1 MSERPGSSVR
11 VDWKGGF
18 QFDSTDSSG
27 HTIAV
32 GAPMA
37 DGDDYEGLTP
47 GDMLLTALA
56 GCSGIDVVN
65 ILVKQRQ
72 QVEELRITVS
82 GHQNPDPPWTWEDV
96 QLHYEIRG
104 HGLKERMVER
114 AIFLSEEKYCSIG
127 ATISGRTAISSTFEI
142 VEAGQPA

>member
-1 MSERPGSSVR
+1 MSERPGSAVHVS
-11 VDWKGGF
+11 WKGGF
-18 QFDSTDSSG
+18 GFESTDSAG
-27 HTIAV
+27 HKVSV
-32 GAPMA
+32 GAPMSE
-37 DGDDYEGLTP
+37 GDDYEGLTP

-72 QVEELRITVS
+72 QVEALEITVS

-96 QLHYEIRG
+96 QLHYEVTGCR
-104 HGLKERMVER
+104 LNERMVER

-127 ATISGRTAISSTFEI
+127 ATISGRTSISSTFEI
-142 VEAGQPA
+142 VEAGQPE